1 MDIVRTKD
9 AVRRAVA
16 SERAEGNRIGLVPTM
31 GSFHEGHLSLM
42 RLCKERAG
50 FAVVSLFVN
59 PIQFGPG
66 EDLGSYPR
74 DEERDAELAS
84 GAGVD
89 LLFVPSAREMYAP
102 GSSTYVEE
110 TGLGQGLCGVSRP
123 GHFRGVTTVV
133 AKLLNIVQ
141 PDLALFGRKDLQQL
155 MLIRRMV
162 RDLDFKVEIAGSPV
176 VREPDGLA
184 MSSRNVYLDPRQREC
199 APRMYAVLMST
210 AIQIADGQ
218 IDLIAGLDKA
228 RREIGQQTEG
238 RLEYLEALDQGLAA
252 ATDARDC
259 AYLAAALQ
267 LGATRL
273 IDNVLVPPGSTGDGP
288 DG

>member
-50 FAVVSLFVN
+50 FTVVSLFVN

-74 DEERDAELAS
+74 DEDRDAELAS

-89 LLFVPSAREMYAP
+89 LLFVPQAREMYAP

-110 TGLGQGLCGVSRP
+110 TGLGQVTHPHLVEVGVDKRQFERRAALTVAVCLKFTA
-123 GHFRGVTTVV
+123 HVTGGTIY
-133 AKLLNIVQ
+133 KREQ
-141 PDLALFGRKDLQQL
+141 FLFYFLQQ
-155 MLIRRMV
+155 
-162 RDLDFKVEIAGSPV
+162 
-176 VREPDGLA
+176 
-184 MSSRNVYLDPRQREC
+184 
-199 APRMYAVLMST
+199 T
-210 AIQIADGQ
+210 A
-218 IDLIAGLDKA
+218 
-228 RREIGQQTEG
+228 
-238 RLEYLEALDQGLAA
+238 
-252 ATDARDC
+252 DC
-259 AYLAAALQ
+259 NAS
-267 LGATRL
+267 
-273 IDNVLVPPGSTGDGP
+273 VPQ
-288 DG
+288 